1 MACIESV
8 HDHGP
13 SWGWSGV
20 HVVTNESFAG
30 APVEADPDTMRAM
43 LDRSL
48 QATRF
53 EIEFGR

>member
-1 MACIESV
+1 M